1 MPLTLSFILALVAFS
16 CTIFLWRQRQNITHL
31 NDIAQGIGFVDL
43 ARNLLEHLPQHRG
56 MANALLNGDKSF
68 QDKASTMQSTIDRDL
83 ELLKTAIHGNPS
95 LSILNSHQSQL
106 ETGWRSLKSEFKGL
120 SAAVSFERHTALINQ
135 VLYLISDIADET
147 RITAYPDEYMQP
159 IIQANFMVLP
169 SMVEISG
176 QARGIGAGVAAK
188 GKITTALRI
197 KIKFLHERLNTALLD
212 AHRTIET
219 GLNQVKDK
227 LNSDLSSLQASRT
240 ATQRLLDTIND
251 HLLKEEAISI
261 SATDYF
267 AIGSAAFDNNLRLFD
282 QLTQALKK
290 DLEQRSPS
298 LKSVHLRSISFCAGL
313 MAASSA
319 TGWWL
324 LS

>member
-1 MPLTLSFILALVAFS
+1 MTASLLFTLIFFGCI
-16 CTIFLWRQRQNITHL
+16 IFLWRQRQQVVYLETIIRGMSH
-31 NDIAQGIGFVDL
+31 VEL

-68 QDKASTMQSTIDRDL
+68 QEKACTMQSTIDRDL
-83 ELLKTAIHGNPS
+83 EALKTAISSNAGQSVINT
-95 LSILNSHQSQL
+95 HQTQL
-106 ETGWRSLKSEFKGL
+106 ETGWKSLKSDLKGL
-120 SAAVSFERHTALINQ
+120 SAASSFERHTALITQ
-135 VLYLISDIADET
+135 VIYLISDIADEM
-147 RITAYPDEYMQP
+147 RITAYPDETMRP
-159 IIQANFMVLP
+159 IVHANLMVLP
-169 SMVEISG
+169 TMVEISG

-197 KIKFLHERLNTALLD
+197 KIKFLHEHLNTALLD

-219 GLNQVKDK
+219 SLNRVKDK
-227 LNSDLSSLQASRT
+227 LHFDLSSLQASRT
-240 ATQRLLDTIND
+240 ATQRLLDTIKD
-251 HLLKEEAISI
+251 QLLKEEAISI
-261 SATDYF
+261 SASDYF

-290 DLEQRSPS
+290 DLQQRAPS
-298 LKSVHLRSISFCAGL
+298 LKSAHLRSIFFCAGL